1 MMMNIK
7 ELLDAPE
14 GEHYEFKTAENSFEF
29 DKLAK
34 YASALSNRGGGK
46 IIFGVS
52 DKRPRL
58 VVGSRAFLQPERTR
72 NGLIEKLHIDVS
84 FEIGDVDGKRI
95 LVFSIAARPLGLPVQ
110 FEGVAYWREGDSLI
124 SLPEDIRRK
133 IYAESGH
140 DFSGDIC
147 PHATMDSLDEN
158 AIERFREIWIRK
170 SGNTRLKTLSQYQLL
185 EDCDVVSD
193 EGITNAALILFGKKE
208 ALGKNLAQAEIVF
221 EYRSSNASGPAQ
233 QRENLRDAFFN
244 IYDRLWELVN
254 LRNDRQHYQDGLFVF
269 DVPTFNERATRELL
283 LNAVCHRDYQN
294 PGSVFVVQ
302 YRDRLT
308 VKSPGGF
315 LPGITPQNVLSKQA
329 ARNRRIA
336 EVLAR
341 CGLVERSGQ
350 GMNLIYEE
358 NIKEAKSC
366 PDFSGTDAY
375 EVWVTLNGIVTDK
388 NLLLFI
394 NKVGAETLESFSTQD
409 FLLLDGLSR
418 EGKIKGELKAYAK
431 RLLEL
436 GVIEKVGRDKYI
448 MSRRYYAGSG
458 KSGVHTRMAGLDRET
473 NKALLLKH
481 IERQG
486 KIGATALE
494 FQQVL
499 PALTKSEIRTLLN
512 SLRSNNKIECRGKNK
527 GSRWFLV

>member
-1 MMMNIK
+1 MLDKDAIK
-7 ELLDAPE
+7 TLLEAPE
-14 GEHYEFKTAENSFEF
+14 GEQYEFKKAENSFEF

-34 YASALSNRGGGK
+34 YASALSNHGGGK
-46 IIFGVS
+46 II
-52 DKRPRL
+52 
-58 VVGSRAFLQPERTR
+58 
-72 NGLIEKLHIDVS
+72 
-84 FEIGDVDGKRI
+84 
-95 LVFSIAARPLGLPVQ
+95 LGLPVQ
-110 FEGVAYWREGDSLI
+110 YEGVAYWREGDSLV
-124 SLPEDIRRK
+124 SLPEDVRRK

-140 DFSGDIC
+140 DFSADIC
-147 PHATMDSLDEN
+147 PGATMDSLDEN

-170 SGNTRLKTLSQYQLL
+170 SGNARLKTLSQFQLL
-185 EDCDVVSD
+185 KDCEAVSD
-193 EGITNAALILFGKKE
+193 EGVTYAALILFGKKE
-208 ALGKNLAQAEIVF
+208 TLGKCLAQAEIIF

-244 IYDRLWELVN
+244 IHDRLWELVN

-283 LNAVCHRDYQN
+283 LNAVSHRDYQN

-336 EVLAR
+336 EILAR

-409 FLLLDGLSR
+409 FLLLDGLAR
-418 EGKIKGELKAYAK
+418 ESKIPSELKENAK

-436 GVIEKVGRDKYI
+436 GIIEKLGRGKYVI
-448 MSRRYYAGSG
+448 SRRYYAATE
-458 KSGVHTRMAGLDRET
+458 KSGVHTRKVGLDRET

-481 IERQG
+481 IELQRED
-486 KIGATALE
+486 GAPFREL
-494 FQQVL
+494 QQVL
-499 PALTKSEIRTLLN
+499 PALPSSQIQVLLRELKTSGKIFVNGNTKGA
-512 SLRSNNKIECRGKNK
+512 K
-527 GSRWFLV
+527 WFLCGCN